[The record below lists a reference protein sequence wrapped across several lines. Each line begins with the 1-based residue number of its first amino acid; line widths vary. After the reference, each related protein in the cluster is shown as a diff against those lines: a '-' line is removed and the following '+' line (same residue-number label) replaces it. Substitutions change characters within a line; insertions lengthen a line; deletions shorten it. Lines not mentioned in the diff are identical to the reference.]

1 MHRLFGAIITLC
13 LVSLD
18 VSANPLL
25 LEGDVIQGGLIIGQT
40 DPGATVSLDGKQ
52 LRVSPNGL
60 FVFGLGRDA
69 GKTTVIETLL
79 PSGKRYSRTLQIKQR
94 TYRIQRI
101 NGLPRKMV
109 TPSAE
114 AMERIRREGKAIWSA
129 RTMFTMKTHFR
140 AGFIWPLKG
149 WISGVYGSQ
158 RILNGEP
165 RRPHLGVD
173 IAAPKGTTVV
183 AAAAGLV
190 TLAEKNL
197 YFTGGTVIIE
207 HGHALSTVYSH
218 LSEIDVQKGET
229 LPRGRKIGAVGST
242 GRSTGPHLDW
252 RINWLQERL
261 DPMLLVG
268 PMPK

>member
-52 LRVSPNGL
+52 IRVSPNGL

-69 GKTTVIETLL
+69 GKRTVIETLL
-79 PSGKRYSRTLQIKQR
+79 SSGKRYSRTLQIKQR

-129 RTMFTMKTHFR
+129 RTMFTMETHFR
-140 AGFIWPLKG
+140 TGFIWPLKG
-149 WISGVYGSQ
+149 RISGVYGSQ

-173 IAAPKGTTVV
+173 IAAPKGTQ
-183 AAAAGLV
+183 
-190 TLAEKNL
+190 
-197 YFTGGTVIIE
+197 
-207 HGHALSTVYSH
+207 S
-218 LSEIDVQKGET
+218 
-229 LPRGRKIGAVGST
+229 LP
-242 GRSTGPHLDW
+242 P
-252 RINWLQERL
+252 
-261 DPMLLVG
+261 
-268 PMPK
+268 